1 MIDRD
6 IIGCVV

>member
-6 IIGCVV
+6 IY

>member
-6 IIGCVV
+6 I

>member
-6 IIGCVV
+6 DV

>member
-6 IIGCVV
+6 DMKS